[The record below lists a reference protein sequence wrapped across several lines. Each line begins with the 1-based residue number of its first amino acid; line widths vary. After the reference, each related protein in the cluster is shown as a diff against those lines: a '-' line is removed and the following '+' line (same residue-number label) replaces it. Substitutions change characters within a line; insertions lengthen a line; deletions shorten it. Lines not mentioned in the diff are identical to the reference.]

1 MRTHPP
7 TLLTLARRAIET
19 EGLFDLAGATGTGTR
34 SRGCVLAAVS
44 GGPDSIALLHVLA
57 LLQKK
62 LGFTLVAHG
71 VDHGLRAEAGAELDL
86 AAGLAARLGVP
97 FDRTRVTVADGGNLQ
112 ARARAVRYEALRDA
126 AARAG
131 AHVIATAHHADD
143 RAETFLLR
151 LLRGSGPAGLA
162 VLPARAR
169 GEDLVRPLL
178 RARRSDIE
186 AHLMRH
192 GLEVATD
199 PSNRDPR
206 FARVQVRT
214 RLLPLLTE
222 LSPRIVE
229 HLCAL
234 ADQLDALPDDPLAGI
249 PRRSREALLD
259 LARGRRP
266 NAIVSLGG
274 DLVARVDRT
283 QVHVVTEPH
292 ATARAAQRGRRKKIT
307 DPM

>member
-1 MRTHPP
+1 VRTHPP

-19 EGLFDLAGATGTGTR
+19 DGLFDVPGSKARA
-34 SRGCVLAAVS
+34 RGCVLAAVS

-62 LGFTLVAHG
+62 LGYTLVAHG
-71 VDHGLRAEAGAELDL
+71 VDHGLRDEARAELDL
-86 AAGLAARLGVP
+86 AERLAERMGVP
-97 FDRTRVTVADGGNLQ
+97 FGRTRVTVAAGGNLQ
-112 ARARAVRYEALRDA
+112 ARARTARYEALRDA
-126 AARAG
+126 AKQAG
-131 AHVIATAHHADD
+131 APVIATAHHADD

-151 LLRGSGPAGLA
+151 LLRGSGPTGLA
-162 VLPARAR
+162 VLPPRAR

-186 AHLMRH
+186 AHLVRH
-192 GLEVATD
+192 SLEAASD

-222 LSPRIVE
+222 LSPQIVD

-234 ADQLDALPDDPLAGI
+234 ADQLGELPDDPLAGI
-249 PRRSREALLD
+249 PRKSREALLD

-283 QVHVVTEPH
+283 QVHVVTDKH
-292 ATARAAQRGRRKKIT
+292 APGRSLAEGRGRRKKLT